1 MKMRQHEKTRQ
12 QLEKDGHTFVQAD
25 LGDIDTV
32 DVDRAM
38 GRLDDAEEGEQ

>member
-1 MKMRQHEKTRQ
+1 MRKHASN
-12 QLEKDGHTFVQAD
+12 LEKDGHTFVQAD

-38 GRLDDAEEGEQ
+38 GRLDDAEEGER